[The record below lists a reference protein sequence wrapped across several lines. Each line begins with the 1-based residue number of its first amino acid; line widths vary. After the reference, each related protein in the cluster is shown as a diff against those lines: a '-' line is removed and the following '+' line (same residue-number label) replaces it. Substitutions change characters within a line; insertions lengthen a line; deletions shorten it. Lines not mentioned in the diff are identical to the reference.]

1 MRDAGRLRRRVEFE
15 QVYSGGTRVHGR
27 FMTVIT
33 LKTTAAFARVGIAA
47 SKKAGNAVVRNRLKR
62 VARELFRLN
71 NPSCGIDIVIVP
83 KAQMARAPFDRLE
96 AEFRR
101 GVTPH
106 GSQQPT
112 KSSGPRGHRPAQGV

>member
-1 MRDAGRLRRRVEFE
+1 MRDAGRLRRRAEFE
-15 QVYSGGTRVHGR
+15 VVYSGGARVHGR

-33 LKTTAAFARVGIAA
+33 LKTASPFARIGIAA
-47 SKKAGNAVVRNRLKR
+47 SRKVGNAVVRNRLKR

-71 NPSCGIDIVIVP
+71 NPSCGLDIVIVP
-83 KAQMARAPFDRLE
+83 KAHMARAPFDRLE

-101 GVTPH
+101 GVTPN

-112 KSSGPRGHRPAQGV
+112 KPSRPRRNRSA

>member
-1 MRDAGRLRRRVEFE
+1 MRDAGRLRRRAEFE
-15 QVYSGGTRVHGR
+15 EVYSGGTRVHGR

-33 LKTTAAFARVGIAA
+33 LRTTAAFARVGIAA

-112 KSSGPRGHRPAQGV
+112 KSGGPRGHRPAQGL